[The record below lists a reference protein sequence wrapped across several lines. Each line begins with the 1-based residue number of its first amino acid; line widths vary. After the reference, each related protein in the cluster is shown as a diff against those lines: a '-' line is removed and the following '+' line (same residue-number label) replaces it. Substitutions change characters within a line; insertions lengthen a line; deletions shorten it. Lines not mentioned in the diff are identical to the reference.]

1 MIYNFVVLFP
11 PYIKQVGRQ
20 CVFIAIHYGFKYIII
35 MVCLSGLPDS
45 STFGGATRCLGL
57 LIVCGYCF
65 GLIVPWFGLFLPL
78 LV

>member
-1 MIYNFVVLFP
+1 MTAARLVEGGGGVGWGGGRSLLQVLQF
-11 PYIKQVGRQ
+11 
-20 CVFIAIHYGFKYIII
+20 III
-35 MVCLSGLPDS
+35 MVCLSGLPDR

-65 GLIVPWFGLFLPL
+65 GLVVPWFGLFLPL

>member
-1 MIYNFVVLFP
+1 
-11 PYIKQVGRQ
+11 
-20 CVFIAIHYGFKYIII
+20 
-35 MVCLSGLPDS
+35 MVCLSGLPDR

-65 GLIVPWFGLFLPL
+65 GLVAPWFGLFLPL